1 MKMTALANGMSN
13 AITAIRCLNFKQS
26 QALIIGFIQKNLR
39 SPHEKTSHGAPR
51 IFVFGLAAVGADW
64 FWSGCD
70 GVLRWEIK

>member
-1 MKMTALANGMSN
+1 MKMTTLANGMSN

-39 SPHEKTSHGAPR
+39 SPHEKTPHGALGV
-51 IFVFGLAAVGADW
+51 FVFGLAAVRADW
-64 FWSGCD
+64 FCSGCD